1 MAIRTNVMR
10 KKARLTPTA
19 IALYLNAAL
28 LAAILVSIVSRDE
41 SPGFMPAAWAQNQ
54 PPIAGGAGFFV
65 MPAQFSDSTWGCYL
79 LDVDT
84 QTLCAY
90 QWFLG
95 EKQLRLV
102 AARNFRYDR
111 RLGNFNTDHPSPQEV
126 QQLVE
131 KEQAGDRVLNSN
143 ETPVSPEEEKP
154 E

>member
-1 MAIRTNVMR
+1 MMNPKT
-10 KKARLTPTA
+10 RLTPTA

-28 LAAILVSIVSRDE
+28 LAAILVALLARND
-41 SPGFMPAAWAQNQ
+41 SPGLLPAAFAQNQ

-65 MPAQFSDSTWGCYL
+65 MPAQFAEKIWGCYL

-90 QWFLG
+90 QYFQG

-111 RLGNFNTDHPSPQEV
+111 RLANFNTDNPTPQEV
-126 QQLVE
+126 RELVE
-131 KEQAGDRVLNSN
+131 KEQADERVLNSN
-143 ETPVSPEEEKP
+143 DAPVSPEAPREEQ
-154 E
+154 